1 MRACALYHQH
11 GLSRYFSLDTSLIGA
26 TDFGEAER
34 QFQNILAIDPYRID
48 NIDIYSDIL
57 YVTDNR
63 IKLSKLAHDYLEL
76 DKDRPEIC
84 CLVGECYI
92 VFKPWYPH
100 ISTMSLFQEI
110 IIRCAQN
117 MKRRSSTSEERSNL
131 TEHICLLGR

>member
-1 MRACALYHQH
+1 MVCIVYV
-11 GLSRYFSLDTSLIGA
+11 SFLILFLTRA

-34 QFQNILAIDPYRID
+34 QFQRILAIDPYRID

-84 CLVGECYI
+84 CLVGKFYLYSSHNMQ
-92 VFKPWYPH
+92 KSNPH
-100 ISTMSLFQEI
+100 NYFRESLFI
-110 IIRCAQN
+110 TLR
-117 MKRRSSTSEERSNL
+117 T
-131 TEHICLLGR
+131 